1 MRFLGLHIEVRNI
14 ICVVIF
20 WVVGQLRLITDVLLF
35 YLKTKD
41 NKEGDVNSN
50 LQLLARSHQ
59 KTSEMQELEKV
70 DAEAKL

>member
-20 WVVGQLRLITDVLLF
+20 LVVGQLRLITDVLLF

>member
-20 WVVGQLRLITDVLLF
+20 LVVGQLRLIT
-35 YLKTKD
+35 
-41 NKEGDVNSN
+41 EGDVDSN
-50 LQLLARSHQ
+50 LQLFAISHQ

>member
-20 WVVGQLRLITDVLLF
+20 LVGSITDVLLF
-35 YLKTKD
+35 YLKREN

-50 LQLLARSHQ
+50 LQLFAISHQ
-59 KTSEMQELEKV
+59 KTSEMQELE
-70 DAEAKL
+70 

>member
-20 WVVGQLRLITDVLLF
+20 LVGLITDVLLF
-35 YLKTKD
+35 YLKRKN

-50 LQLLARSHQ
+50 LQLFTRSHQ
-59 KTSEMQELEKV
+59 KTSEMQELE
-70 DAEAKL
+70 